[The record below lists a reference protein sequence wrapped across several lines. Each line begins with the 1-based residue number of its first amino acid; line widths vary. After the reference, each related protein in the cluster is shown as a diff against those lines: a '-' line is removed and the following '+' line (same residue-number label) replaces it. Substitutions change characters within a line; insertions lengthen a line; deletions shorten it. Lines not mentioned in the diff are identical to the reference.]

1 MVKTKN
7 GTTCLALYLGTV
19 CKYGEYYKCDTKN
32 GTIPI
37 LQKKKT
43 CVHFGRDF
51 FIWIQ
56 SRYDGYDVSATLV
69 LIMYLEGLQG
79 RMCPMYMGDFTR
91 GGE

>member
-37 LQKKKT
+37 LQKKKL
-43 CVHFGRDF
+43 VSILAEIFLFGYNPDMTDMMF
-51 FIWIQ
+51 LLPW
-56 SRYDGYDVSATLV
+56 Y
-69 LIMYLEGLQG
+69 
-79 RMCPMYMGDFTR
+79 
-91 GGE
+91 